1 MSDLLTITEYSRL
14 LERYQTAEAIIRV
27 GDGIRERQQLRRTS
41 RGRRVVGDMDAKS
54 ITNYLG
60 LLMDRF
66 HALDGE
72 PKKPVTDEVRVE
84 FPSWVLDE
92 DEEL

>member
-41 RGRRVVGDMDAKS
+41 RGRRVVGDMDPKS
-54 ITNYLG
+54 ISGYLG
-60 LLMDRF
+60 ELIARF
-66 HALDGE
+66 NDLG
-72 PKKPVTDEVRVE
+72 PRKPVTDEVRVE
-84 FPSWVLDE
+84 FPSWVLGE

>member
-1 MSDLLTITEYSRL
+1 MTVDMAITEYNRL

-41 RGRRVVGDMDAKS
+41 HGRRVVGDMDSKS
-54 ITNYLG
+54 ISAYLG
-60 LLMDRF
+60 ELMDRF
-66 HALDGE
+66 RALGPE
-72 PKKPVTDEVRVE
+72 PKPVTDEVRVE
-84 FPSWVLDE
+84 FPRWVLDE

>member
-1 MSDLLTITEYSRL
+1 MTVYISVTEYSRL

-41 RGRRVVGDMDAKS
+41 RGRRVVGDMDPKS
-54 ITNYLG
+54 ISAYLSE
-60 LLMDRF
+60 LISRF
-66 HALDGE
+66 DALG
-72 PKKPVTDEVRVE
+72 PRKPVTDEARVE